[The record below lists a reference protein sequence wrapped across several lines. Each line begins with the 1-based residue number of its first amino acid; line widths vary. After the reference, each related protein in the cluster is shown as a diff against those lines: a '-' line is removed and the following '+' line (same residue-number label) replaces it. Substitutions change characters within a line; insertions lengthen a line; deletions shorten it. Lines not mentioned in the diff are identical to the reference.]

1 MSLKTP
7 SPLWGDALSNM
18 MRAPKSNPFP
28 EVIGT
33 FMARDALSLAAAR
46 LNFGSNDAVL
56 LPAYLCRE
64 VLKPFLGKTRVE
76 FYDVQLDLAV
86 DPEEI
91 RRKLKGKNVKAVL
104 IINYFGFIQ
113 PHRTEIKQLIS
124 DRGIVLIE
132 DCAHSLLTEGSG
144 DVGDFCIYSFRKILP
159 LTDGGGLKVNMAGE
173 NVNPEFYPKVYSNV
187 LSVFA
192 IAKSLLNVRSATLS
206 RAGLSLGSE
215 AAVPSTTSQGKSERF
230 LPLSSFS
237 YNGIGNS
244 SFPEIIHRRRIDYQF
259 WEELADETKLFS
271 PVFSELYP
279 GVCPMGCP
287 VKAERRDVLMA
298 ALLMQGISAK
308 IHWELPATIGKEFR
322 NSHALSTMLITLPV
336 YPELT
341 KEGRE
346 RISLTLRSGI

>member
-18 MRAPKSNPFP
+18 LRVPKASPFP

-33 FMARDALSLAAAR
+33 FMARDALSLAATR
-46 LNFGSNDAVL
+46 LNFGVNDAVL

-76 FYDVQLDLAV
+76 FYDVRPDLTV

-91 RRKLKGKNVKAVL
+91 RRKLTEKNVKAVL
-104 IINYFGFIQ
+104 IINYFGFLQ
-113 PHRTEIKQLIS
+113 PHRSEIKQLVS

-144 DVGDFCIYSFRKILP
+144 DVGDLCIYSFRKILP
-159 LTDGGGLKVNMAGE
+159 LTDGGGLKVNTEGE
-173 NVNPEFYPKVYSNV
+173 NYKPEFYPKFYSNV
-187 LSVFA
+187 LSAFA

-206 RAGLSLGSE
+206 RAGLSLGSKTV
-215 AAVPSTTSQGKSERF
+215 APGTTAQSKSTRF
-230 LPLSSFS
+230 LPLSSFA
-237 YNGIGNS
+237 YNGIGNC
-244 SFPEIIHRRRIDYQF
+244 SFPKIIERRRNDYQF
-259 WEELADETKLFS
+259 WQELANETKLFS
-271 PVFSELYP
+271 PVFNELYP

-287 VKAERRDVLMA
+287 VKAESRDFLVA
-298 ALLMQGISAK
+298 ALLIQGISAK
-308 IHWELPATIGKEFR
+308 IHWHLPATIGQEFV
-322 NSHALSTMLITLPV
+322 NSHALSTMLVTLPV

-341 KEGRE
+341 KKGRE
-346 RISLTLRSGI
+346 RISLALRSGI